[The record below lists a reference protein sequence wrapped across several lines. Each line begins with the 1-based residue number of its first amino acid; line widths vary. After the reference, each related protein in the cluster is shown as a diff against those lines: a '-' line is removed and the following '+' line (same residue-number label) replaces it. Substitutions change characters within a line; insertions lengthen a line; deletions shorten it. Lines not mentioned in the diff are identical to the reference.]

1 MPISPFQIMDTPT
14 QVVGEINL
22 KDFSDYKFNCHYLG
36 ELIGSFIKDLQKP
49 ALTEKQEE
57 TYLKLKSKDKLTDL
71 QNITLAEF
79 EAKIKEKETPSFELI
94 QGSKSVL
101 HKVWN
106 KEVLGIKEVL
116 KSKAVRRGKSQENES
131 IELVNNVF
139 KLNLSKN
146 TQRLEND
153 YFTGEPDLITD
164 KSIIDIKTCESWET
178 FYSKTEKK
186 ANDDHF
192 YQVWAYMLLT
202 GKKQG
207 FIAYTLPSYD
217 ESFIIYAQSSTIDI
231 EEENQIFLNLNFDRI
246 PQNKR
251 IKVFKIQNQDID
263 LEVVYQYLD
272 KCREYLNNLNIQFE
286 NQQPL
291 NY

>member
-1 MPISPFQIMDTPT
+1 MSISPFQIMDTPT
-14 QVVGEINL
+14 QPVGEINL
-22 KDFSDYKFNCHYLG
+22 KNFSDYKFHCHYLEG
-36 ELIGSFIKDLQKP
+36 LIGSFLNDLQKP
-49 ALTEKQEE
+49 ALTGKQEE
-57 TYLKLKSKDKLTDL
+57 AYKELLFKDKLTKV
-71 QNITLAEF
+71 QAEKLAEF
-79 EAKIKEKETPSFELI
+79 EAKIKEKETPSFELA
-94 QGSKSVL
+94 QGTKSVL
-101 HKVWN
+101 HKIWN
-106 KEVLGIKEVL
+106 FEVLGIKEVL

-131 IELVNNVF
+131 IDLVNEVF
-139 KLNLSKN
+139 KINLSKN
-146 TQRLEND
+146 TQRFEND

-186 ANDDHF
+186 ANEDYF

-217 ESFIIYAQSSTIDI
+217 ENFIVYAQSSTIDV

-246 PQNKR
+246 PTNKR
-251 IKVFKIQNQDID
+251 IKIFKIQNQDID
-263 LEVVYQYLD
+263 LEAVYQYLD
-272 KCREYLNNLNIQFE
+272 QCREYLNNLNIQFE